1 MRSVSTKVSES
12 GAPFTSLR
20 WTFLGHRQLRLEGMV
35 CDQLIDFILPVRRQP
50 LTYPVCL
57 RLLVWASCTS
67 FAGAADEVQHL
78 GQVEQH
84 AQARRG
90 QHESRENGLLRGPGH
105 KAVHRVGAGVRVTLD
120 QAHHFKV
127 RIDHVE
133 DVEEGHLEDD
143 PEDDAD
149 HVSPP
154 QCSNDGKLLVLDA
167 LEVFGVAT
175 AAPFQ
180 DLLVYVAPMGHMHGH
195 QQGRSG
201 DQDELQG
208 PQPDV

>member
-1 MRSVSTKVSES
+1 MKSVSTKLLES

-20 WTFLGHRQLRLEGMV
+20 WTFLGHRQLRLERMV

-57 RLLVWASCTS
+57 RLLVWASRVS
-67 FAGAADEVQHL
+67 FAGPADEVQHL

-84 AQARRG
+84 TQARRR
-90 QHESRENGLLRGPGH
+90 QHEHCEYGLLRRPGH
-105 KAVHRVGAGVRVTLD
+105 KAVHRVGAGIRVTLH
-120 QAHHFKV
+120 QAHHFEV
-127 RIDHVE
+127 RIDQVE
-133 DVEEGHLEDD
+133 DVEKGHLEDD

-154 QCSNDGKLLVLDA
+154 QSSNDGKLLVLDV
-167 LEVFGVAT
+167 LEVFGVA
-175 AAPFQ
+175 AAGPFQ
-180 DLLVYVAPMGHMHGH
+180 DLLVYVAPMGHMHGY

-208 PQPDV
+208 PEPDV